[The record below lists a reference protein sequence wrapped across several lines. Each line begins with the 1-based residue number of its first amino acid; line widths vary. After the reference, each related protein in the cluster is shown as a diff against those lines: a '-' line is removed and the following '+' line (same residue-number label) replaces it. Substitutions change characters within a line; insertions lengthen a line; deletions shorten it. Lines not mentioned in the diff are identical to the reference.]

1 MVEVI
6 CDTNFLIHLA
16 TKEIKNISNLETDIG
31 SLNFIVPKV
40 VVKELLH
47 LSTQENK
54 KQQSLAALEFIK
66 NLKTIEIDGNFADK
80 AIISYIKKNG
90 GFVATLDKNLKKEIK
105 GIGGSI
111 ISLSNNRIVLEPS
124 KI

>member
-16 TKEIKNISNLETDIG
+16 TKKIKNVSNLEIDIG
-31 SLNFIVPKV
+31 SLNFVVPEV
-40 VVKELLH
+40 VVKELHH
-47 LSTQENK
+47 LATQEK
-54 KQQSLAALEFIK
+54 KQQQSMAALDFIK
-66 NLKTIEIDGNFADK
+66 NLKTIEIFGNFADE

-90 GFVATLDKNLKKEIK
+90 GFVATLDKSLKKKIK
-105 GIGGSI
+105 DIGGSI
-111 ISLSNNRIVLEPS
+111 ISLANNRVVLEPS